1 LEIGGAPSIDC
12 DVSSFV
18 FLKKDQIYHHHLVR
32 FHFTMY
38 DMQRGTDIIN
48 LGTSHCNIM
57 LLADNT
63 NTTDCLHHFLYAQVL
78 GAYHAN
84 VIYTG
89 PGMHNYEAHHFDF
102 LWVQWY
108 KVVDPKSSG
117 WDNLRLDSVRF
128 LPMNRE
134 DAFGFVDP
142 NDVLRGCH
150 IMPIF
155 AEGKRQVNGI
165 GISCCAK
172 DGKDYERYYVGW

>member
-1 LEIGGAPSIDC
+1 MR
-12 DVSSFV
+12 
-18 FLKKDQIYHHHLVR
+18 H
-32 FHFTMY
+32 
-38 DMQRGTDIIN
+38 GTDIIN
-48 LGTSHCNIM
+48 PGTSRCNIM

-63 NTTDCLHHFLYAQVL
+63 NAIDCLHHFLYAQVL

-89 PGMHNYEAHHFDF
+89 PGMYNYEAHCFDF

-108 KVVDPKSSG
+108 KVIDPKSSG
-117 WDNLRLDSVRF
+117 WDNLRLDSVHF

-142 NDVLRGCH
+142 NDVLRRCH

-165 GISCCAK
+165 SISCC
-172 DGKDYERYYVGW
+172 